1 MIPRTS
7 LSLRICWQHI
17 RSVAN
22 VGVVASPVRMAR
34 TLQVCDM
41 HDYLEFFV
49 IVSSCS
55 LRI

>member
-1 MIPRTS
+1 MP
-7 LSLRICWQHI
+7 LSFRICWQHI
-17 RSVAN
+17 GSVAN
-22 VGVVASPVRMAR
+22 VGVVALLVRTAR

-41 HDYLEFFV
+41 HDYLEFFM